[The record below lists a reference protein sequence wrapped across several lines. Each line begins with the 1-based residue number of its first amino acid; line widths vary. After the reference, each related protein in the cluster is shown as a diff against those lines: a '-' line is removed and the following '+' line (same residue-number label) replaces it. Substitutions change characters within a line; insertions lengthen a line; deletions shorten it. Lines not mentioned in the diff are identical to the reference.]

1 MPMFKRT
8 DNVKLNGAINYELV
22 GGETLILTEAPYG
35 RVRKALK
42 IIGASMKK
50 FQNLNDSND
59 LVENVLNLVDSNLS
73 QIYLIM
79 IDEKLNPF
87 FNVEWIENNMSIPF
101 ARQLVDDILEINGLS
116 DFFGK
121 KGQKTTV
128 PNFLG
133 RTIEPEKEM
142 ETGTK

>member
-8 DNVKLNGAINYELV
+8 NDVKLNGAINYELV
-22 GGETLILTEAPYG
+22 GGETLVLTEAPYG

-42 IIGASMKK
+42 LITASTKK

-59 LVENVLNLVDSNLS
+59 LVEDVLNLVDNNLS

-87 FNVEWIENNMSIPF
+87 FNAEWIENNLSIPF
-101 ARQLVDDILEINGLS
+101 ARQLIDDILEINGLS

-121 KGQKTTV
+121 KGQKITV

-133 RTIEPEKEM
+133 RTIEPKTELA
-142 ETGTK
+142 TGTK